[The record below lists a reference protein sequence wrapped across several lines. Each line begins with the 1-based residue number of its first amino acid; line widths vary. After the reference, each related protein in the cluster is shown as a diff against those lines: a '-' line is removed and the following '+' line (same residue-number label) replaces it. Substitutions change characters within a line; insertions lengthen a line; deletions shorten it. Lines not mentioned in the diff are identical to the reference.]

1 MAIYPEPPIGN
12 LTLLHAIAYARQQ
25 KGLHIYFDE
34 PPAKALSLSTPI
46 QQIQKCNCSDMNIT
60 FVLRALEDKPQYIV
74 GIEDDKDT
82 TAMEAGVGGPSFCF
96 MGRAKDG
103 TWKDNDCSQEAF
115 VAKKDDF
122 LTTKFLISNK
132 DGFGKGISQVAHLL
146 RDQSMCFMS
155 SGGYAVMKG
164 RFKTENP
171 QINGIAIGIGKGH
184 QHMYK
189 TYAYG
194 NSEPATF
201 MIYVNDLN
209 TTVSDNRTTQ
219 TITTKMP
226 GDEFVYLAF
235 INMEVED
242 MEIHSGRRPHD

>member
-132 DGFGKGISQVAHLL
+132 DGFGKGISQVACE
-146 RDQSMCFMS
+146 Q
-155 SGGYAVMKG
+155 
-164 RFKTENP
+164 
-171 QINGIAIGIGKGH
+171 NGIPMRWYSFVTSTAEEFRNVYCAFTARSKYVFH
-184 QHMYK
+184 VLWRLRCHERPLQDR
-189 TYAYG
+189 
-194 NSEPATF
+194 EPP
-201 MIYVNDLN
+201 N
-209 TTVSDNRTTQ
+209 
-219 TITTKMP
+219 
-226 GDEFVYLAF
+226 
-235 INMEVED
+235 
-242 MEIHSGRRPHD
+242 